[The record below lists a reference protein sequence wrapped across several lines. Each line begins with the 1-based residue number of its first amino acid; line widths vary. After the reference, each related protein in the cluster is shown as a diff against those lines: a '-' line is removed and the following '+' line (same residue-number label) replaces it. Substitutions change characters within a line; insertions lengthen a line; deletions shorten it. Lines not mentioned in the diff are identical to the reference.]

1 MTAGLPG
8 NTLTGV
14 ISASVAACCQCL
26 VVSRPDL
33 TDKEFTMKHARP
45 LRTPGPAQPGIQVNP
60 IKRLSPIA
68 AGLLVAAG
76 LGFTP
81 PSTQAAEPSAWV
93 PGRLLVQPRPGLP
106 EAELDKILKPHG
118 GKRVGKIEGIGVHI
132 VELPAKASE
141 KAIAALLSKNKHFK
155 FAELDAVVAPA
166 GTAND
171 PYFPN
176 AWHLSKIG
184 APTAWDASQG
194 DGVIVAI
201 LDTGVNGNHEDLV
214 GRMVPGWN
222 FYDNNADTSD
232 VHGHG
237 TAVAGAAVANTNNG
251 KGVAAIAGN
260 AYIMP
265 VRIADA
271 NAQAT
276 GSAIAQ
282 GLVWAADRGA
292 KVANISYHGIPGN
305 LTVQNAA
312 QYMKNKGGLVVVAA
326 GNTSA
331 EIVSPA
337 DDSMIFVSATDGN
350 DVKTSWSSWG
360 NYVDVAAPGVN
371 IYTTDR
377 GGGYRTA
384 SGTSLA
390 SPVVAGVVGLMWAA
404 NPRLG
409 PSDIE
414 RVLFGTA
421 RDLGKAGFDSYY
433 GHGRVDAAAA
443 VQAAL
448 TAEARDVTA
457 PTVSVTSP
465 NNGSTV
471 KGLVAVDVAASDNV
485 GVTRVDL
492 VVNGKPYAS
501 DLSAPFGFSWDSTQ
515 VADGNATLVA
525 YAYDAAGN
533 SASHSVSVKVAN
545 TPDTIA
551 PTASITSP
559 ANGATVSG
567 TVTVRASASD
577 NVGVTGMTLFI
588 NGKQVATST
597 SGSLSYSW
605 NTRKLAAGSY
615 TLKVEARDA
624 AGNVGSHS
632 ISVRR

>member
-1 MTAGLPG
+1 MTDLCTLDTGRRNGSVPGAAPCLPSSP
-8 NTLTGV
+8 L
-14 ISASVAACCQCL
+14 
-26 VVSRPDL
+26 
-33 TDKEFTMKHARP
+33 RP
-45 LRTPGPAQPGIQVNP
+45 L
-60 IKRLSPIA
+60 A
-68 AGLLVAAG
+68 AGLVLAAC
-76 LGFTP
+76 LSLPLP
-81 PSTQAAEPSAWV
+81 PAQAADGVTAFV
-93 PGRLLVQPRPGLP
+93 PGRVLVQARPGLP
-106 EAELDKILKPHG
+106 ESELDKIIKPHG
-118 GKRVGKIEGIGVHI
+118 AKRAGKIDGIDVH
-132 VELPAKASE
+132 VLQLPAKASE
-141 KAIAALLSKNKHFK
+141 KAIAALLAKNKHLK
-155 FAELDAVVAPA
+155 FAELDPIVSPA
-166 GTAND
+166 ATAND
-171 PYFPN
+171 PYYTK
-176 AWHLSKIG
+176 AWHLPKIG
-184 APTAWDASQG
+184 VPTAWDMSMG
-194 DGVIVAI
+194 DGVVIAI
-201 LDTGVNGNHEDLV
+201 LDTGLNTNHEDLV
-214 GRMVPGWN
+214 GRTVPGWN

-237 TAVAGAAVANTNNG
+237 TAVAGAAVAGTNNG

-260 AYIMP
+260 AYVMP

-305 LTVQNAA
+305 LTVQSAA
-312 QYMKNKGGLVVVAA
+312 KYMKNKGGLVVVAA

-337 DDSMIFVSATDGN
+337 DDSMIFVSATDAN

-360 NYVDVAAPGVN
+360 NYVDVAAPGVS

-390 SPVVAGVVGLMWAA
+390 SPVVAGVVGLMMAA
-404 NPRLG
+404 NPKLG
-409 PSDIE
+409 PADLE
-414 RVLFGTA
+414 KVLFTTA
-421 RDLGKAGFDSYY
+421 RDLGSAGFDSYY

-448 TAEARDVTA
+448 TTVAKDTIA
-457 PTVSVTSP
+457 PTVSITSP
-465 NNGSTV
+465 GAGSTV

-485 GVTRVDL
+485 GVARVDL
-492 VVNGKPYAS
+492 VVNGKQLAS
-501 DLSAPFGFSWDSTQ
+501 DASAPFGFSWDSTQ
-515 VADGNATLVA
+515 VADGNASLTV

-533 SASHSVSVKVAN
+533 AASHSVSVKVAN
-545 TPDTIA
+545 TPDLIA

-567 TVTVRASASD
+567 TVTVRAGASD
-577 NVGVTGMTLFI
+577 NVGVSGMTLYI
-588 NGKQVATST
+588 NGQQVATS
-597 SGSLSYSW
+597 SGGSLSYSW
-605 NTRKLAAGSY
+605 NTRKLAAGNH

-632 ISVRR
+632 ITVRR